1 METRKSKNKIFAAIA
16 VFVSMFAGLI
26 VTLFA
31 LPKSGAVFAAEK
43 SFNADNPSDDFKN
56 IEVGD
61 YLTKLYWS
69 FSVSEGSWTLQSWS
83 KQCCLRSELNNQ
95 TAIAYGIMRLAS
107 AVDESALVFVCDSYP
122 SKNIFDI
129 NLYLMPLDKYTAYGD
144 NTEDLYNYVKAGTN
158 SDVKGVNMLSNN
170 SFNLFYESQVVS
182 IYSPIASY
190 ERATHTAHFSSLISK
205 SLFIEKP
212 ETLPDP
218 GTGGSSG
225 GNQGGSSGETDNP
238 GSGSGSGGSGSQG
251 GGSQG
256 GGSQGGN
263 ENPGDNTP
271 GDDNKDDDNKG
282 TETPK
287 FSLDKV
293 SYVCIGVIAVSA
305 AVVIILKRRKKNK

>member
-83 KQCCLRSELNNQ
+83 KQCCMRSELNNQ

-170 SFNLFYESQVVS
+170 SFNLSYESQVVS
-182 IYSPIASY
+182 IYNPIISY
-190 ERATHTAHFSSLISK
+190 ELATRTAHFSSLVSK

-212 ETLPDP
+212 ETSPDP
-218 GTGGSSG
+218 
-225 GNQGGSSGETDNP
+225 
-238 GSGSGSGGSGSQG
+238 GSGGSGSQG
-251 GGSQG
+251 GS
-256 GGSQGGN
+256 SQGGN
-263 ENPGDNTP
+263 EHPGDNTP
-271 GDDNKDDDNKG
+271 GDDNKDYDNKG

-293 SYVCIGVIAVSA
+293 SYICIGVIAVSA
-305 AVVIILKRRKKNK
+305 AVVIILKRRNKNKRKEQ

>member
-1 METRKSKNKIFAAIA
+1 METRKSKNKVIAALA
-16 VFVSMFAGLI
+16 VLISMFAGLI

-69 FSVSEGSWTLQSWS
+69 LSVSEDTWTLKTWS
-83 KQCCLRSELNNQ
+83 KQCCTRSTLKSQ
-95 TAIAYGIMRLAS
+95 TAIAYGIMRLTS
-107 AVDESALVFVCDSYP
+107 AVDESVLVFVCDSYS
-122 SKNIFDI
+122 SKDIFDI
-129 NLYLMPLDKYTAYGD
+129 NLYLMPLDKYTAFGD

-182 IYSPIASY
+182 IYNPIISY
-190 ERATHTAHFSSLISK
+190 ERAVSTAHFSSLVSK

-212 ETLPDP
+212 ETSPDP
-218 GTGGSSG
+218 GTSGETG
-225 GNQGGSSGETDNP
+225 GNQGGS
-238 GSGSGSGGSGSQG
+238 
-251 GGSQG
+251 
-256 GGSQGGN
+256 

-271 GDDNKDDDNKG
+271 GDDNKG

-293 SYVCIGVIAVSA
+293 SYICIGVIAVSA
-305 AVVIILKRRKKNK
+305 VVVIILKRRNKNK

>member
-83 KQCCLRSELNNQ
+83 KQCCMRSELNNQ

-170 SFNLFYESQVVS
+170 SFNLSYESQVVS
-182 IYSPIASY
+182 IYNPIISY
-190 ERATHTAHFSSLISK
+190 ELATRTAHFSSLVSK

-212 ETLPDP
+212 ETSPDP
-218 GTGGSSG
+218 GW
-225 GNQGGSSGETDNP
+225 
-238 GSGSGSGGSGSQG
+238 GGSGSQG
-251 GGSQG
+251 GS
-256 GGSQGGN
+256 SQGGN
-263 ENPGDNTP
+263 EHPGDNTP

-293 SYVCIGVIAVSA
+293 SYICIGVIAVSA
-305 AVVIILKRRKKNK
+305 AVVIILKRRNKNKRKEQ

>member
-1 METRKSKNKIFAAIA
+1 METRKSKNKVIAALA
-16 VFVSMFAGLI
+16 VLVSMFAGLI

-31 LPKSGAVFAAEK
+31 LPKSSAVFAAEK

-182 IYSPIASY
+182 IYSPITSY
-190 ERATHTAHFSSLISK
+190 ERATRTAHFSSLISK

-218 GTGGSSG
+218 GTSGETG

-251 GGSQG
+251 GSS
-256 GGSQGGN
+256 GGS

-271 GDDNKDDDNKG
+271 GDDNKG

>member
-83 KQCCLRSELNNQ
+83 KQCCMRSELNNQ

-170 SFNLFYESQVVS
+170 SFNLSYESQVVS
-182 IYSPIASY
+182 IYNPIISY
-190 ERATHTAHFSSLISK
+190 ELATRTAHFSSLVSK

-212 ETLPDP
+212 ETSPDP
-218 GTGGSSG
+218 
-225 GNQGGSSGETDNP
+225 
-238 GSGSGSGGSGSQG
+238 GSGGSGSQG
-251 GGSQG
+251 GS
-256 GGSQGGN
+256 SQGGN
-263 ENPGDNTP
+263 EHPGDNTP

-293 SYVCIGVIAVSA
+293 SYICIGVIAVSA
-305 AVVIILKRRKKNK
+305 AVVIILKRRNKNKRKEQ

>member
-1 METRKSKNKIFAAIA
+1 METRKSKNKVIAALA
-16 VFVSMFAGLI
+16 VLVSMFAGI
-26 VTLFA
+26 TAMLFT
-31 LPKSGAVFAAEK
+31 LPKTGAVYAAEK

-69 FSVSEGSWTLQSWS
+69 LSVSEDTWTLKAWS
-83 KQCCLRSELNNQ
+83 KQCCMRSTLKSQ

-107 AVDESALVFVCDSYP
+107 AIDESVLVFVCDSSP
-122 SKNIFDI
+122 SKDIFDI
-129 NLYLMPLDKYTAYGD
+129 NLYLMPSDIYDTYGD
-144 NTEDLYNYVKAGTN
+144 NTEDLYNYLTDGKHSGFK
-158 SDVKGVNMLSNN
+158 SVNMLSNN
-170 SFNLFYESQVVS
+170 SFNLSYESQVVS
-182 IYSPIASY
+182 IYNPIISF
-190 ERATHTAHFSSLISK
+190 ERAISTAHFSSLVSK

-212 ETLPDP
+212 ETSPDP
-218 GTGGSSG
+218 GTGGS

-251 GGSQG
+251 GSS
-256 GGSQGGN
+256 GGS

-271 GDDNKDDDNKG
+271 GDDNKG

-293 SYVCIGVIAVSA
+293 SYICIGVIAVSA
-305 AVVIILKRRKKNK
+305 AVVIILNRRKKNKIKG